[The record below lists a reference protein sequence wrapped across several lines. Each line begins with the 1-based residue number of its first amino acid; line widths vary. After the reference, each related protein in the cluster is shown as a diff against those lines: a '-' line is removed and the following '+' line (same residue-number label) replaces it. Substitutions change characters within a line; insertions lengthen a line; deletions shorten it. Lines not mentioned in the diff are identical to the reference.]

1 MDSSESESSV
11 GRMFRRFLDGMDR
24 MLNPEPEQPASPT
37 PTRLPDAVYHDA
49 VYGSEKIDMHHVHGL
64 ALAGVPA
71 GLRAVYWKLMR
82 GYLPPERDHWPD
94 AHESSRESYKSFC
107 DLFIVDPERAAATDH
122 VCPPPSSPHT
132 RRWGSCGT
140 KECLVMHKHTRTTH
154 TTPHHSH

>member
-71 GLRAVYWKLMR
+71 GLRAVYWKLML

-94 AHESSRESYKSFC
+94 ALESSRESYKSFC

-122 VCPPPSSPHT
+122 VCPP
-132 RRWGSCGT
+132 
-140 KECLVMHKHTRTTH
+140 LLTTH
-154 TTPHHSH
+154 PKMGELWHERVPRHA